1 MIYLDGLGILAH
13 VTSDRL
19 RGHVDLLLL
28 SVLEDEQAHGY
39 RLAEAIRTR
48 SDGAFDLPEGTV
60 YPSLYRLERD
70 GLVASRWVRV
80 DGRRRRVYRLT
91 RRGTKDLARHRADW
105 RDFARAMEA
114 VVA

>member
-1 MIYLDGLGILAH
+1 M
-13 VTSDRL
+13 TNDRL

-28 SVLEDEQAHGY
+28 SVLEREQAHGY
-39 RLAEAIRTR
+39 RLVEALRTQ
-48 SDGAFDLPEGTV
+48 SDGAFELPEGTV
-60 YPSLYRLERD
+60 YPSLYRLERSR
-70 GLVASRWVRV
+70 LVASRWERV

-91 RRGTKDLARHRADW
+91 SRGAEELARRRSDW